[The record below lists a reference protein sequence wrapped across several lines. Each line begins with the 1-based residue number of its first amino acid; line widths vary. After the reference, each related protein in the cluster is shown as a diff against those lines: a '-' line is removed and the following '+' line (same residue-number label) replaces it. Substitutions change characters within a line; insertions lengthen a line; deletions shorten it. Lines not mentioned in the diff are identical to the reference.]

1 MNADLKQARDLVSE
15 LLQSARDGVAI
26 PPEPLET
33 LSRVLHALDTDERT
47 QASNG
52 GDFRGLLVD
61 NAEFWKTAIHE
72 LRTPM
77 TSIRGYSDML
87 FNPSIG
93 GTLTDMQKQ
102 LIGVVRTN
110 SRRMENLLSDF
121 SVLNRLR
128 AGVLISKP
136 KLDTVKNIA
145 LSVQKRAEPLVE
157 ELGRSFALDVPAG
170 LPMMQTD
177 GEHLGMALFKLVD
190 NGLRYSPPETGKVT
204 LKVTADETTVIL
216 EVIDNG
222 IGISAD
228 DLPKLGKAF
237 FRADHE
243 LVRSYK
249 GSGLGLPIAYSLIA
263 ALGGQIRVRS
273 TLGEGTTWAIR
284 LAGMGVR

>member
-33 LSRVLHALDTDERT
+33 LSRVLYALDTDERT
-47 QASNG
+47 VASNG

-87 FNPSIG
+87 FNPAIG

-102 LIGVVRTN
+102 LVGVVRTN

-157 ELGRSFALDVPAG
+157 ELGRSFELNIPAG

-177 GEHLGMALFKLVD
+177 GEHLGLALFKLVE

-204 LKVTADETTVIL
+204 LKVTAEQTTVIL
-216 EVIDNG
+216 EIIDNG
-222 IGISAD
+222 IGISPG
-228 DLPKLGKAF
+228 DLSKLGKAF